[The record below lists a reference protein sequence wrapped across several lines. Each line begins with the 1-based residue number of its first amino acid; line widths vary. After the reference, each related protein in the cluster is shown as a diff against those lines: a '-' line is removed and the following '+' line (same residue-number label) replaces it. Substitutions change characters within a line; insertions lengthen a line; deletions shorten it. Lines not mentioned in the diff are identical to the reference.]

1 MLNYTKLLNNKTH
14 EEYIYINLEDVL
26 TKESCHQ
33 LLVDINLECLLHGFE
48 RIMINLSK
56 LKKPL
61 SVAVVYRAATISED
75 VKLLPFR
82 LAWVNDDA
90 DWKSSWK
97 SLELVMKNRL
107 LPWRSFSDPETAEQW
122 LARDRRTLM

>member
-1 MLNYTKLLNNKTH
+1 MLNYTKLSNNKTH
-14 EEYIYINLEDVL
+14 EEYIYINLEDEL

-33 LLVDINLECLLHGFE
+33 LLVDINSECLLKGFE

-61 SVAVVYRAATISED
+61 PVAVVYRAATIPED

-107 LPWRSFSDPETAEQW
+107 LPCPR
-122 LARDRRTLM
+122 